1 MHPDW
6 GGGLATSWHIGTTV
20 NPLLPAG
27 KYICFDYD
35 IKSQFFVLFAT
46 ENVQQKTGYDCH
58 MTYTNRSREYILAD
72 D

>member
-6 GGGLATSWHIGTTV
+6 GGGWQQHGTLALRLIHFCQQE
-20 NPLLPAG
+20 

-46 ENVQQKTGYDCH
+46 ENVQQKTAYDCH